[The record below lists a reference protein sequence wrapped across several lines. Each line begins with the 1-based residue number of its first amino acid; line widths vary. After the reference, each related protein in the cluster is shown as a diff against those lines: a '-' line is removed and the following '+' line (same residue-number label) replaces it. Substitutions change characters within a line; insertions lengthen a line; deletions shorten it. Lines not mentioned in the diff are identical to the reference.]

1 MVHIKKLEVFGFKSF
16 GFKNTVINFE
26 KGLVAITGPNGS
38 GKSNIL
44 DAIMFAIGETSPKV
58 LRVDKFQSLFH
69 DSQQNSTRLIRTSLY
84 FDNADRGIPVDSDS
98 VVVTREM
105 EGQTGES
112 QYYLNKK
119 RVTKGTLTELLE
131 IVLATSHKLNI
142 IQQGMITRISELD
155 SEDRRKIIEDI
166 IGLSYFDEKKNEAMK
181 QLEESDRRLDIAM
194 ARIDEIRKQI
204 DSLEEERNDQLRYKQ
219 VESDLQR
226 FRAVKI
232 SNNTRAVRSN
242 LQSRFNLLNS
252 IMMGLEELDVKLE
265 EVNSELEKLGSQKL
279 KLIQDADAASTTKTG
294 IGSAVSRLVYDVER
308 KRALIKETNQ
318 KLDQIQLR
326 YVSIETEKQSINSKL
341 KAIQHELSEKEKSIK
356 NLYEDQ
362 SILKSELTE
371 TDSQIDKLS
380 ASAASYTIVREKFEC
395 QLKSL
400 NHVKNFLDVSSAR
413 VDEKVAIA
421 ADKIRSSDSANFE
434 LKSSIARNKQRL
446 DSLSATMDS
455 MKIKL
460 KTEKE
465 RMDKL
470 KALKSTLQVN
480 LESANNLLS
489 TADGFTSDYEIK
501 AATIKNSMSEDVAI
515 AELMKT
521 PTKFGI
527 AGLVYQ
533 LVTWDKI
540 YERPILAAAF
550 EWTKA
555 FVVNDVKSMILLA
568 AYAKKNKFPRLKVI
582 PLDLIRKVKRSYVPY
597 SSSTV
602 VGRLADFANC
612 DHKELSDFLF
622 GNTLLVKTPT
632 TAYFLSRKGY
642 KAVTFEGELFE
653 PLGSSMSA
661 DFGSKISD
669 LTHTLLLSDSIIILR
684 NSLSTLKKLIEKKG
698 NELKQIAQTAERL
711 EHEKFELEKT
721 VNSLNMQFSSL
732 SNVIHENEQALES
745 SLKEGAYTQ
754 SVHNSLIAGLE
765 KLHRRLAIIELP
777 IEYVSKKVDAIGD
790 VTVKSQLERINAKR
804 GQILSSIDDSNL
816 VLQEALTASRVLRS
830 EIDLCLARIK
840 SLEENI
846 HHLESE
852 QKESVLYVESL
863 KSDLVSM
870 ETSLQI
876 ERDREQQIIIS
887 AGSSVREL
895 RSYDEKIRT
904 LQETEKKLSKE
915 HSSKER
921 EIALIKK
928 DIATLESEEFTLL
941 NDLRLSGYEDLLDSF
956 DVNEI
961 VDMLTVELDDLKSR
975 INQRADH
982 AYIELIE
989 GYRGMSEKRNLLEA
1003 ERHTIVRFIEEIA
1016 TEKNTVFTE
1025 ALERVDNNLRQT
1037 FSEVTGGSAWLEP
1050 EYKHDEFP
1058 EGIMLMVQFQGK
1070 PGRESSALSGGE
1082 KTMAAIVFLLALQ
1095 SLKPSP
1101 FYLMDEVDA
1110 HLDAQNTERLSKVLL
1125 QRSKENQMIMVTLKD
1140 ATVAEAGLIYGVYSH
1155 SGVSQV
1161 IRYKPSNKIPHNE
1174 ISV

>member
-16 GFKNTVINFE
+16 GFKNTVISFE

-166 IGLSYFDEKKNEAMK
+166 IGLSYFDEKKDEAMK

-219 VESDLQR
+219 LEFDLQR

-232 SNNTRAVRSN
+232 SNNVRAVRDK
-242 LQSRFNLLNS
+242 LQLRSTLLNS
-252 IMMGLEELDVKLE
+252 ITTSLEELDVKLE

-279 KLIQDADAASTTKTG
+279 KLIQDADVASTTKTG
-294 IGSAVSRLVYDVER
+294 IGSTVSRLVYEVER

-326 YVSIETEKQSINSKL
+326 YASIETEKQNINSK
-341 KAIQHELSEKEKSIK
+341 INGFQNELSEKERSIEK
-356 NLYEDQ
+356 LYENL
-362 SILKSELTE
+362 SILKSDLTV

-380 ASAASYTIVREKFEC
+380 ASSSSYTTVREKLEC
-395 QLKSL
+395 QLNRL
-400 NHVKNFLDVSSAR
+400 NHIKNIQDVSLAR

-421 ADKIRSSDSANFE
+421 TDKIRWNDSANFE
-434 LKSSIARNKQRL
+434 LKSGITRNKQHL
-446 DSLSATMDS
+446 DNLSATIDP

-460 KTEKE
+460 KIEKE

-470 KALKSTLQVN
+470 KILKSTLQVN

-489 TADGFTSDYEIK
+489 TADGFTTNYEIK
-501 AATIKNSMSEDVAI
+501 AVMIKNSVSEDIAI

-521 PTKFGI
+521 PKEFGI
-527 AGLVYQ
+527 EGLVYQ
-533 LVTWDKI
+533 LVTWGKMYD
-540 YERPILAAAF
+540 RPILAAAS

-555 FVVNDVKSMILLA
+555 FVVNDVESMIRVA

-582 PLDLIRKVKRSYVPY
+582 PLDLIRKVRRSYVPY
-597 SSSTV
+597 TTSTV
-602 VGRLADFANC
+602 VGRLANFVNC
-612 DHKELSDFLF
+612 DYKELSDFLF

-642 KAVTFEGELFE
+642 KAVTLEGELFE

-669 LTHTLLLSDSIIILR
+669 LTQTLLLSDSIITLR
-684 NSLSTLKKLIEKKG
+684 NSLSTLMKLIEKKDS
-698 NELKQIAQTAERL
+698 ELKQIALTTERL
-711 EHEKFELEKT
+711 EHEKFELEKKLD
-721 VNSLNMQFSSL
+721 NLNIQFSSL

-745 SLKEGAYTQ
+745 STKENAYIQ
-754 SVHNSLIAGLE
+754 SVHGALLVELE
-765 KLHRRLAIIELP
+765 KLHRHLAIIRIS
-777 IEYVSKKVDAIGD
+777 IEYVSRKIDILGD
-790 VTVKSQLERINAKR
+790 ITVKSQLESINAKR
-804 GQILSSIDDSNL
+804 GRILSSIDACNL
-816 VLQEALTASRVLRS
+816 VLQEALTSSGVLKS
-830 EIDLCLARIK
+830 EIELRLVRVK
-840 SLEENI
+840 SLEENFR
-846 HHLESE
+846 HLESE
-852 QKESVLYVESL
+852 QREGATYVENS
-863 KSDLVSM
+863 KSDLLST

-876 ERDREQQIIIS
+876 ERDREQQVIIS

-895 RSYDEKIRT
+895 RSYDEKIRI

-915 HSSKER
+915 HGSKEK

-928 DIATLESEEFTLL
+928 DIATLETEEFALL
-941 NDLRLSGYEDLLDSF
+941 NDLRLLGYEDLLDSS

-961 VDMLTVELDDLKSR
+961 VEMLTAELDDLKTR
-975 INQRADH
+975 INQRADQV
-982 AYIELIE
+982 YIEVIE
-989 GYRGMSEKRNLLEA
+989 GYRGMSEKRNLLET
-1003 ERHTIVRFIEEIA
+1003 ERHSIVRFIEEIA

-1050 EYKHDEFP
+1050 EYKQDEFP

-1140 ATVAEAGLIYGVYSH
+1140 KTVAEAGLIYGVYSH

-1161 IRYKPSNKIPHNE
+1161 IRYKPSNKIPPNE

>member
-204 DSLEEERNDQLRYKQ
+204 DSLEEERNDQLRYRHL
-219 VESDLQR
+219 EFDLQR

-232 SNNTRAVRSN
+232 SNNLREVRGKS
-242 LQSRFNLLNS
+242 QSRSNLLNS
-252 IMMGLEELDVKLE
+252 IMTSLEELDVKLE
-265 EVNSELEKLGSQKL
+265 EVNSELEKLESQKL
-279 KLIQDADAASTTKTG
+279 KLIQDADTASTTKTG
-294 IGSAVSRLVYDVER
+294 IGSTVSRLVYDVER

-318 KLDQIQLR
+318 KLDEIQLR
-326 YVSIETEKQSINSKL
+326 CASIKTEKQNINSKL
-341 KAIQHELSEKEKSIK
+341 AGFQNELSEKERSIEK
-356 NLYEDQ
+356 QYGNL
-362 SILKSELTE
+362 SKLKSDLTE

-380 ASAASYTIVREKFEC
+380 ASATSYTIVLEKLEC
-395 QLKSL
+395 QLNSL
-400 NHVKNFLDVSSAR
+400 NHVKNILDVSLAR
-413 VDEKVAIA
+413 VDEKVVIA
-421 ADKIRSSDSANFE
+421 ADKIRSNDSANLV
-434 LKSSIARNKQRL
+434 LKSSITRNKRHL
-446 DSLSATMDS
+446 DSLSATIEPMES
-455 MKIKL
+455 KL
-460 KTEKE
+460 KIEKE
-465 RMDKL
+465 RMEKL
-470 KALKSTLQVN
+470 KVLKTTLQVN

-489 TADGFTSDYEIK
+489 TAGGFTTNHEIK
-501 AATIKNSMSEDVAI
+501 AATIKNSVSEDVAV
-515 AELMKT
+515 AELMKA
-521 PTKFGI
+521 PKEFGI
-527 AGLVYQ
+527 EGLVYK
-533 LVTWDKI
+533 LVTWDKM
-540 YERPILAAAF
+540 YERPILAAAS
-550 EWTKA
+550 EWLKA
-555 FVVNDVKSMILLA
+555 FIVDDVKSMILVA

-597 SSSTV
+597 TSSTV
-602 VGRLADFANC
+602 VGRLADFVNC
-612 DHKELSDFLF
+612 DYKELSDFLF
-622 GNTLLVKTPT
+622 GNTLLVQTPT

-669 LTHTLLLSDSIIILR
+669 LTHTLLLSDSIITLR
-684 NSLSTLKKLIEKKG
+684 NSLSTLKKLIEKKDS
-698 NELKQIAQTAERL
+698 ELKQIAQTAEGL
-711 EHEKFELEKT
+711 EHEKFELEKKLD
-721 VNSLNMQFSSL
+721 SLNIQFSNL
-732 SNVIHENEQALES
+732 SNVIHEDEQALES
-745 SLKEGAYTQ
+745 SLKENAYTQ
-754 SVHNSLIAGLE
+754 SVHDSLIIGVE
-765 KLHRRLAIIELP
+765 KLHIRLAIIKLS
-777 IEYVSKKVDAIGD
+777 IEYVSKKTDALGD
-790 VTVKSQLERINAKR
+790 VTVKSQLESINAER
-804 GQILSSIDDSNL
+804 GRILSSIDACNI
-816 VLQEALTASRVLRS
+816 VLQEALTASGVLKS
-830 EIDLCLARIK
+830 EMELRLVRIK
-840 SLEENI
+840 SLEENF
-846 HHLESE
+846 HRLESE
-852 QKESVLYVESL
+852 QREGALYVESL
-863 KSDLVSM
+863 KSELLST

-876 ERDREQQIIIS
+876 ERDREQEAIIS
-887 AGSSVREL
+887 GGASVREL

-915 HSSKER
+915 HGSKEK
-921 EIALIKK
+921 EIALLKK
-928 DIATLESEEFTLL
+928 DIATLESEEITLL
-941 NDLRLSGYEDLLDSF
+941 NDLRLLGYEDLLDSF

-961 VDMLTVELDDLKSR
+961 LDMLTAELDDLKTR
-975 INQRADH
+975 INQRADQV
-982 AYIELIE
+982 YIEVIE
-989 GYRGMSEKRNLLEA
+989 GYRGMSEKRNLLEG
-1003 ERHTIVRFIEEIA
+1003 ERHSIVRFIEEIA
-1016 TEKNTVFTE
+1016 TEKKTVFTE

-1037 FSEVTGGSAWLEP
+1037 FSEVTGGSAWLES

-1140 ATVAEAGLIYGVYSH
+1140 TTVAEAGLIYGVYSH

-1161 IRYKPSNKIPHNE
+1161 IRYKPSNKIRPNE

>member
-1 MVHIKKLEVFGFKSF
+1 
-16 GFKNTVINFE
+16 
-26 KGLVAITGPNGS
+26 
-38 GKSNIL
+38 
-44 DAIMFAIGETSPKV
+44 
-58 LRVDKFQSLFH
+58 
-69 DSQQNSTRLIRTSLY
+69 
-84 FDNADRGIPVDSDS
+84 
-98 VVVTREM
+98 
-105 EGQTGES
+105 
-112 QYYLNKK
+112 
-119 RVTKGTLTELLE
+119 
-131 IVLATSHKLNI
+131 
-142 IQQGMITRISELD
+142 
-155 SEDRRKIIEDI
+155 
-166 IGLSYFDEKKNEAMK
+166 
-181 QLEESDRRLDIAM
+181 
-194 ARIDEIRKQI
+194 
-204 DSLEEERNDQLRYKQ
+204 
-219 VESDLQR
+219 
-226 FRAVKI
+226 
-232 SNNTRAVRSN
+232 
-242 LQSRFNLLNS
+242 
-252 IMMGLEELDVKLE
+252 
-265 EVNSELEKLGSQKL
+265 
-279 KLIQDADAASTTKTG
+279 
-294 IGSAVSRLVYDVER
+294 
-308 KRALIKETNQ
+308 
-318 KLDQIQLR
+318 
-326 YVSIETEKQSINSKL
+326 
-341 KAIQHELSEKEKSIK
+341 
-356 NLYEDQ
+356 
-362 SILKSELTE
+362 
-371 TDSQIDKLS
+371 
-380 ASAASYTIVREKFEC
+380 
-395 QLKSL
+395 
-400 NHVKNFLDVSSAR
+400 
-413 VDEKVAIA
+413 
-421 ADKIRSSDSANFE
+421 
-434 LKSSIARNKQRL
+434 
-446 DSLSATMDS
+446 
-455 MKIKL
+455 
-460 KTEKE
+460 
-465 RMDKL
+465 
-470 KALKSTLQVN
+470 
-480 LESANNLLS
+480 
-489 TADGFTSDYEIK
+489 
-501 AATIKNSMSEDVAI
+501 
-515 AELMKT
+515 
-521 PTKFGI
+521 
-527 AGLVYQ
+527 
-533 LVTWDKI
+533 
-540 YERPILAAAF
+540 
-550 EWTKA
+550 
-555 FVVNDVKSMILLA
+555 
-568 AYAKKNKFPRLKVI
+568 
-582 PLDLIRKVKRSYVPY
+582 
-597 SSSTV
+597 
-602 VGRLADFANC
+602 
-612 DHKELSDFLF
+612 
-622 GNTLLVKTPT
+622 
-632 TAYFLSRKGY
+632 
-642 KAVTFEGELFE
+642 
-653 PLGSSMSA
+653 MSA

-870 ETSLQI
+870 ESSLQI